1 MILRISCEE
10 KKYREE
16 VWWVWWSV
24 TTWGDAK
31 KISDEDFNAV
41 QLVNQQMTKWR
52 YELEKWVIL

>member
-10 KKYREE
+10 KKYRE
-16 VWWVWWSV
+16 VSWVSWSV
-24 TTWGDAK
+24 NTWGDAK